1 VFLCLGDVF
10 PAELNRSNNVIVRYL
25 PAETGG
31 SGGCVLFSDTGI
43 FHGLLLFLPLCL
55 LTGIKCGNRKKRG

>member
-1 VFLCLGDVF
+1 DIF

-25 PAETGG
+25 PAETGE
-31 SGGCVLFSDTGI
+31 SGGCLMFSDTAI

-55 LTGIKCGNRKKRG
+55 LAGWKSGNRGK